1 MHPTYVASNEVTLL
15 TSACLY
21 GVYRAC
27 AETVNV
33 SRGTSY
39 VTTRQHCKYTISADI
54 ETRSK
59 RRQSL
64 IENRMK
70 QERGEPTRVQRIALT
85 VDRTVS

>member
-21 GVYRAC
+21 GVHRAC
-27 AETVNV
+27 AETVEV

-39 VTTRQHCKYTISADI
+39 VTIKWHCI

-64 IENRMK
+64 IQNHTK
-70 QERGEPTRVQRIALT
+70 QERGEPARERRIALT
-85 VDRTVS
+85 VDSSVS